1 MKALYITAVVTY
13 SGKTA
18 LSLGI
23 ALKLQEMGRKVGF
36 MKPIS
41 TQPFRLGDKLVDE
54 DAEFVG
60 RTLGLELPT
69 ELLSPIILDDAKIDA
84 LLSGA
89 PAEDYVTLVKET
101 YAKLSAGRDVLVL
114 EGAASMREGY
124 LIGLNAAGIA
134 HTLDVPTLG
143 VVRFRSTLMLLDDA
157 LAMKAR
163 VSDHLMGIVI
173 NSVPT
178 EQLEAVRG
186 KVSAFLEGKGVPV
199 YGVLPSDPRLM
210 SISVAELIN
219 VLDAKKLTPEVGDD
233 GLIETL
239 SVGAMNVEAATQQ
252 FRRLQRKAVITGGD
266 RADIQAAALETS
278 TTALVLTGNLQPSST
293 ILKHAES
300 RGVAVL
306 LVPHNTLETI
316 ERVEKVFGKT
326 RLAHPEKLARFRESL
341 DANLNWARL
350 FADLGI

>member
-1 MKALYITAVVTY
+1 
-13 SGKTA
+13 
-18 LSLGI
+18 
-23 ALKLQEMGRKVGF
+23 

-41 TQPFRLGDKLVDE
+41 TQPFRLGNKLVDE
-54 DAEFVG
+54 DADFVG
-60 RTLGLELPT
+60 RTLGLDLPT
-69 ELLSPIILDDAKIDA
+69 ELLAPIILDDAKIDSV
-84 LLSGA
+84 LSGA
-89 PAEDYVTLVKET
+89 PAEDYMARVKET
-101 YAKLSAGRDVLVL
+101 YAKLSEGRDVLIL

-124 LIGLNAAGIA
+124 IIGLNAMSIA
-134 HTLDVPTLG
+134 EALNVPTLG
-143 VVRFRSTLMLLDDA
+143 VVRFRSVLMLVDDA
-157 LAMKAR
+157 LALKAR
-163 VSDHLMGIVI
+163 MGDHLLGIVI
-173 NSVPT
+173 NSVP
-178 EQLEAVRG
+178 EDQLEAVRG
-186 KVSAFLEGKGVPV
+186 KVSAFLERNGVRV

-219 VLDAKKLTPEVGDD
+219 VLEAKKLTPQVGDE

-293 ILKHAES
+293 ILKHAEE

-316 ERVEKVFGKT
+316 ERIEKVFGKT
-326 RLAHPEKLARFRESL
+326 CLAHPEKLARFREL
-341 DANLNWARL
+341 LHVNLNWARL
-350 FADLGI
+350 FADLGA